1 MILDDKFSYEKY
13 ESLKQQMDAYGARIR
28 ELSNEMGFTVPSGKA
43 SRKNPWILHNYEVV
57 NGGDE
62 KPVLKITAIDALY
75 DLDDYR
81 YFSVP
86 FSYLSDE
93 PGAHKDEYIVW
104 EKAVQAKQELFASEK
119 KEAEERATY
128 ERLKEKYG
136 EEER

>member
-1 MILDDKFSYEKY
+1 MVFNDAINFTYKKY
-13 ESLKQQMDAYGARIR
+13 ESLKQQMAVYETRIR
-28 ELSNEMGFTVPSGKA
+28 ELSHEMGFTVPSGKI
-43 SRKNPWILHNYEVV
+43 SRNNPWIFHSYEVDK
-57 NGGDE
+57 GDDG

-104 EKAVQAKQELFASEK
+104 EKAVQAKQELLAGEK
-119 KEAEERATY
+119 K
-128 ERLKEKYG
+128 
-136 EEER
+136 